1 VPVKEEEIRGEYKTL
16 RSVRKLCCGFK
27 SLRTYVCMRGDW
39 VFFFFFSQE
48 NPKNKRIWS
57 N

>member
-39 VFFFFFSQE
+39 VFFFFFFSGKSEEQTNLE
-48 NPKNKRIWS
+48 
-57 N
+57 